1 MAPAVQIDGVASM
14 DFRFTPEEEAF
25 RAKIHA
31 WLEQTTS
38 EVFGRGQD
46 GPGAATA
53 SLMDVGDDSRWQRLK
68 QYHQR
73 LYEAGYGA
81 LHWPKEYGGGGATLI
96 EQAIYQDE
104 ALSFGMPLYGC
115 NQLAIDRIGPTLMF
129 MGTQAQKDRYLPKML
144 TAEEIWCQGYSEPN
158 AGSDL
163 AGLQTRAVV
172 DGDSFVV
179 NGQKVWTSLA
189 HRADWQVLLV
199 RTDPEAPKHKGISY
213 LLVDM
218 KSPGIT
224 VRPLVQITGDAGFNE
239 VFYDNVRVPRENL
252 VGEINQGWQVSIA
265 TLMYERVSGGTR
277 HPVER
282 TINELLGLAK
292 RVQFDGM
299 PAHRHPYVRQKLA
312 QFAVEAR
319 CMRLSRYRSLT
330 SQLKGKIPGPES
342 SFGKLFATELNL
354 RVAMF
359 ADELLGPY
367 GTLDKGSLGAV
378 EGGRWTQ
385 RTLSARGLTIA
396 AGSSEIQ
403 HNIIGERVLKL
414 PKG

>member
-1 MAPAVQIDGVASM
+1 M
-14 DFRFTPEEEAF
+14 DFSYTPEQEEF
-25 RAKIHA
+25 RATIRA
-31 WLEQTTS
+31 WLEKNS
-38 EVFGRGQD
+38 AEAFGDRGE
-46 GPGAATA
+46 GLGGSTA
-53 SLMDVGDDSRWQRLK
+53 SLLEVRDDARWAQLK
-68 QYHQR
+68 DYHRR
-73 LYEAGYGA
+73 LYEAGYVA
-81 LHWPKEYGGGGATLI
+81 LHWPKEHGGAGAGMI
-96 EQAIYQDE
+96 EQSIYQDE
-104 ALSFGMPLYGC
+104 VLRLGLPLYGC
-115 NQLAIDRIGPTLMF
+115 NQLALDRIGPTIWI
-129 MGTQAQKDRYLPKML
+129 MGNEAQRKRFLPKML
-144 TAEEIWCQGYSEPN
+144 TGEEIWCQGYSEPN

-172 DGDSFVV
+172 EGDSFVV

-199 RTDPEAPKHKGISY
+199 RTDPQAPKHKGISY

-218 KSPGIT
+218 KTPGIT

-239 VFYDNVRVPRENL
+239 VFYDNVRVPKENL
-252 VGEINQGWQVSIA
+252 VGEVNRGWEVSIA

-282 TINELLGLAK
+282 TISELFELTRQVNFEG
-292 RVQFDGM
+292 V
-299 PAHRHPYVRQKLA
+299 PAHTHSYVRQKIA
-312 QFAVEAR
+312 QFAADAK
-319 CMRLSRYRSLT
+319 CLRLSRYRSLT
-330 SQLKGKIPGPES
+330 SQLRGKVPGPES

-359 ADELLGPY
+359 ADELLGTHAALA
-367 GTLDKGSLGAV
+367 GGFAAI
-378 EGGRWTQ
+378 EGGRWTN
-385 RTLSARGLTIA
+385 RMLAARGLTIA

>member
-1 MAPAVQIDGVASM
+1 M
-14 DFRFTPEEEAF
+14 DFRFTPEEDAF

-31 WLEQTTS
+31 WLETTTRA
-38 EVFGRGQD
+38 VFGRGQD
-46 GPGAATA
+46 GPGASTA
-53 SLMDVGDDSRWQRLK
+53 SLMDVGDESRWQRLK
-68 QYHQR
+68 QYHRR
-73 LYEAGYGA
+73 LYDAGYAA
-81 LHWPKEYGGGGATLI
+81 LHWPKQYGGGGATLI

-129 MGTQAQKDRYLPKML
+129 MGTQAQQDRYLPSML
-144 TAEEIWCQGYSEPN
+144 TGEEIWCQGYSEPN

-199 RTDPEAPKHKGISY
+199 RTDSEAPKHKGISY

-239 VFYDNVRVPRENL
+239 VFYDNVRVPKENL

-282 TINELLGLAK
+282 TINELLELAK
-292 RVQFDGM
+292 QVQFEGM
-299 PAHRHPYVRQKLA
+299 PAHQHPYVRQKLA

-319 CMRLSRYRSLT
+319 CLRLSRYRSLT

-367 GTLDKGSLGAV
+367 GTLEKGSLGAV
-378 EGGRWTQ
+378 EGGRWSQ

>member
-1 MAPAVQIDGVASM
+1 M
-14 DFRFTPEEEAF
+14 DFRYTPAEEAF
-25 RAKIHA
+25 RARIHD
-31 WLEQTTS
+31 WLKRTS
-38 EVFGRGQD
+38 AEVFSRRAST
-46 GPGAATA
+46 PGSAAA
-53 SLMDVGDDSRWQRLK
+53 ESSDDRRWRRMLE
-68 QYHQR
+68 YHRR
-73 LYEAGYGA
+73 LYDAGYVA
-81 LHWPKEYGGGGATLI
+81 LHWPKEYGGGGASMM

-104 ALSFGMPLYGC
+104 ALSMALPLYGA

-129 MGTQAQKDRYLPKML
+129 MGNAAQKERYLHKML
-144 TAEEIWCQGYSEPN
+144 TGEEIWCQGYSEPN

-163 AGLQTRAVV
+163 AGLQTRAVL
-172 DGDSFVV
+172 DGDTFVV

-189 HRADWQVLLV
+189 HRADMQVLLV
-199 RTDPEAPKHKGISY
+199 RTDPSAPKHKGISY

-218 KSPGIT
+218 RSPGIT
-224 VRPLVQITGDAGFNE
+224 IRPLVQITGDAGFNE
-239 VFYDNVRVPRENL
+239 VFYDNVRVPKENL

-277 HPVER
+277 HPVQR
-282 TINELLGLAK
+282 TITELLELAK
-292 RVQFDGM
+292 SIEFEGV
-299 PAHRHPYVRQKLA
+299 PANQHPYVRQQLA
-312 QFAVEAR
+312 QFAVEAE
-319 CMRLSRYRSLT
+319 CLRLSRYRSLT
-330 SQLKGKIPGPES
+330 AQLKGRIPGPES

-367 GTLDKGSLGAV
+367 GTLDKGSIGAV
-378 EGGRWTQ
+378 ESGRWIT
-385 RTLSARGLTIA
+385 RTLAARALTIA

>member
-1 MAPAVQIDGVASM
+1 M
-14 DFRFTPEEEAF
+14 DFRYTPEEEAF
-25 RAKIHA
+25 RSKLHA
-31 WLEQTTS
+31 WLEKTS
-38 EVFGRGQD
+38 AEVFGRGKDD
-46 GPGAATA
+46 GVGASTA
-53 SLMDVGDDSRWQRLK
+53 SLLDVGDDTRWQRLLE
-68 QYHQR
+68 YHRR
-73 LYEAGYGA
+73 LYDSGYVA
-81 LHWPKEYGGGGATLI
+81 LHWPREYGGGGATLM

-104 ALSFGMPLYGC
+104 VLSYALPLYGA

-129 MGTQAQKDRYLPKML
+129 MGTKEQKDRYLRKML
-144 TAEEIWCQGYSEPN
+144 TGEEIWCQGYSEPN
-158 AGSDL
+158 SGSDL
-163 AGLQTRAVV
+163 ASVQTRAVL
-172 DGDSFVV
+172 DGDTFVI

-189 HRADWQVLLV
+189 HRAHMQVLLV
-199 RTDPEAPKHKGISY
+199 RTDPDAPKHKGISY

-224 VRPLVQITGDAGFNE
+224 IRPLVQITGEAGFNE
-239 VFYDNVRVPRENL
+239 VFYDNVRVPKENI

-277 HPVER
+277 HPVQR
-282 TINELLGLAK
+282 TITELLELSKQVEFEGMLAN
-292 RVQFDGM
+292 
-299 PAHRHPYVRQKLA
+299 RHPYVRQRLA
-312 QFAVEAR
+312 QFAVEAE
-319 CMRLSRYRSLT
+319 CLRLSRYRSLT
-330 SQLKGKIPGPES
+330 SQLKGRIPGPES

-367 GTLDKGSLGAV
+367 ATVDKGSIGAV
-378 EGGRWTQ
+378 EGGRWMA
-385 RTLSARGLTIA
+385 RSLAARGLTIA

>member
-1 MAPAVQIDGVASM
+1 M
-14 DFRFTPEEEAF
+14 DFRYTREESAF
-25 RAKIHA
+25 RGKLHS
-31 WLEQTTS
+31 WLEKTRA
-38 EVFGRGQD
+38 EVFGRAGE
-46 GPGAATA
+46 PGGATA
-53 SLMDVGDDSRWQRLK
+53 SLLDVGDDSRWKRLVE
-68 QYHQR
+68 YHRR
-73 LYEAGYGA
+73 LYDAGYVA
-81 LHWPKEYGGGGATLI
+81 LHWPKEHGGGGVSLM

-104 ALSFGMPLYGC
+104 VLSFGLPLYGA

-129 MGTQAQKDRYLPKML
+129 MGTPEQKNRYLHRML
-144 TAEEIWCQGYSEPN
+144 TGEEIWCQGYSEPN

-163 AGLQTRAVV
+163 AGLQTRAIV
-172 DGDSFVV
+172 DGDTFVV

-189 HRADWQVLLV
+189 HRADMQVLLV
-199 RTDPEAPKHKGISY
+199 RTDPHAPKHKGISY

-218 KSPGIT
+218 KSLGIT
-224 VRPLVQITGDAGFNE
+224 IRPLVQITGEAGFNE
-239 VFYDNVRVPRENL
+239 VFYDNVRVPKENL

-277 HPVER
+277 HPVQR
-282 TINELLGLAK
+282 TIAELLNLSRQIEFEGT
-292 RVQFDGM
+292 
-299 PAHRHPYVRQKLA
+299 PANRHPYVRQRLA
-312 QFAVEAR
+312 QFAVEAE
-319 CMRLSRYRSLT
+319 CLRLSRYRSLT

-354 RVAMF
+354 RVTMF

-367 GTLDKGSLGAV
+367 ATVDKGSLGTV
-378 EGGRWTQ
+378 EGGRWMQ
-385 RTLSARGLTIA
+385 RTLAARGLTIA